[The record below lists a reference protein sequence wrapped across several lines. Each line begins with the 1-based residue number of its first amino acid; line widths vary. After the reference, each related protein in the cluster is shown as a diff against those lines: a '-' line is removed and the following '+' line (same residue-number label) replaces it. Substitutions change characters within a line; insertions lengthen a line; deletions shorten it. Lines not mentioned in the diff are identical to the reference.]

1 MLDKLNYSAN
11 TFALYDQKDKLSK
24 FTLALNKIRG
34 VVCSSNSTGQI
45 NYGKKLDCK
54 DTLV

>member
-1 MLDKLNYSAN
+1 MNFTADTYG
-11 TFALYDQKDKLSK
+11 LYDQKDKLSK

>member
-1 MLDKLNYSAN
+1 MNVTGDTY
-11 TFALYDQKDKLSK
+11 ALYDQQDKLSK
-24 FTLALNKIRG
+24 ITLNFSDIRG